1 MIDGKGIFEKL
12 KGKGGRLIFFIGI
25 VGIALIFLSSFLPKE
40 AESEPVAAIP
50 EADSYCLTLEEKIKE
65 LVKSI
70 TGSERIS
77 VAVTLECG
85 RQYVYADEGKS
96 SENGQKN
103 DTQQSY
109 AIIKG
114 ADGEESGLLVTE
126 YMPTVRGVA
135 IVCDAFSD
143 DTKERVLS
151 AVCAALDISEK
162 KIFVTQY
169 A

>member
-1 MIDGKGIFEKL
+1 MIEGKDILLRL
-12 KGKGGRLIFFIGI
+12 KGKGGKLIFIIGI
-25 VGIALIFLSSFLPKE
+25 IGIALIFLSSFLGKE
-40 AESEPVAAIP
+40 ETAAPASAITDSE
-50 EADSYCLTLEEKIKE
+50 SYCLLLEDKIKE

-77 VAVTLECG
+77 VAVTLENG
-85 RQYVYADEGKS
+85 RQYIYADEGKS

-114 ADGEESGLLVTE
+114 ADGEETGLLVTE